1 MEKRTGWS
9 ITNKLERK
17 NYETERN
24 KAKNVKLSLN
34 FQKGIGEIQEL

>member
-9 ITNKLERK
+9 IINKLDRK

-24 KAKNVKLSLN
+24 KAKNVNLSLN
-34 FQKGIGEIQEL
+34 FQKVIGEIQEL